1 MSAETAIPE
10 GLAAVAQSVVTV
22 LASVQSAAGA
32 DVARHAAELMIRLAT
47 QHLLTGCGPSA
58 ARTALRRVWADL
70 QVEIESLNAGSAA
83 IK

>member
-32 DVARHAAELMIRLAT
+32 DVAPPAPR
-47 QHLLTGCGPSA
+47 SA
-58 ARTALRRVWADL
+58 GYGRIYKSRSSR
-70 QVEIESLNAGSAA
+70 
-83 IK
+83 